1 MSSKEIVFQFTRH
14 AASCNN
20 ENAGK
25 MAGKDFEPS
34 LTDRGIF
41 NTLKYVLEP
50 DRRNDSSEI
59 FGQLNDKKSNYELS
73 FDSKGVIVSNL
84 LRTWCTAT
92 ILYGVKATQPAPNDE
107 LHLYVCPYL
116 KEFHK
121 EIKIKFFSLKKKKS
135 NRYIKG

>member
-50 DRRNDSSEI
+50 DRRNDSS
-59 FGQLNDKKSNYELS
+59 
-73 FDSKGVIVSNL
+73 
-84 LRTWCTAT
+84 
-92 ILYGVKATQPAPNDE
+92 
-107 LHLYVCPYL
+107 
-116 KEFHK
+116 
-121 EIKIKFFSLKKKKS
+121 
-135 NRYIKG
+135 